1 MEDFCSQSLGG
12 GGTIID
18 IFGDEHSWS
27 GTSIISRDASS
38 VIDERVSHKAELR
51 NALYNDAY
59 DFDYPI
65 PSEEIGEREKIKI
78 KERLGLEEDL
88 VFEKWRKD
96 KSAPDDIGC
105 FDTLC
110 NEKLKSALAKY
121 KKDK

>member
-1 MEDFCSQSLGG
+1 MEDFCSQSLG

-78 KERLGLEEDL
+78 KERLGLDEDEE
-88 VFEKWRKD
+88 FEKWSND
-96 KSAPDDIGC
+96 KNASNDLGDW
-105 FDTLC
+105 DQ
-110 NEKLKSALAKY
+110 KW
-121 KKDK
+121 KKKNKPS